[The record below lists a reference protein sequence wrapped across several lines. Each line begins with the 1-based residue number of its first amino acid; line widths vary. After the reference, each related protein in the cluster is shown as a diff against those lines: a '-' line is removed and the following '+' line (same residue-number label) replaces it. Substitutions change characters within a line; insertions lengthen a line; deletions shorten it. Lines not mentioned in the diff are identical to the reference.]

1 MVAVVVFLLLGST
14 VSLAQ
19 TTISGTVTDANTKET
34 LLGVNIQ
41 VKGKVTGTISDLS
54 GKYSLKV
61 NQEAPFTLVFS
72 FVGFETKEVEIKKG
86 MSTLSVELS
95 ETSVLG
101 QDVVVSASRVEES
114 ILRSPV

>member
-1 MVAVVVFLLLGST
+1 MKNFTRKIWSSVLSVVVFLLLGST

-61 NQEAPFTLVFS
+61 NQEAPFT
-72 FVGFETKEVEIKKG
+72 
-86 MSTLSVELS
+86 
-95 ETSVLG
+95 
-101 QDVVVSASRVEES
+101 
-114 ILRSPV
+114 

>member
-1 MVAVVVFLLLGST
+1 VLSVVVFLLLGST

-72 FVGFETKEVEIKKG
+72 MVGFGTKEVEIK
-86 MSTLSVELS
+86 
-95 ETSVLG
+95 
-101 QDVVVSASRVEES
+101 R
-114 ILRSPV
+114 